1 MKSWGLKYWKVTSV
15 VGIGEYESFCLCCYF
30 CFLLLL
36 FSFLL
41 SSSKRLSFSSLI
53 FPTPLPPSLS

>member
-15 VGIGEYESFCLCCYF
+15 VGIGEYESFLF
-30 CFLLLL
+30 LLLFLLLL